1 MLDGKIEYRRGNYK
15 VAFAKLREAV
25 YHDDHLL
32 YSEPWSWMVPARHP
46 YAALLFEQGHVAEAA
61 TVYAKD
67 LGLDGSLV
75 RAHQHPNNVWSLSG
89 YHDCLLRLGRKAEAI
104 MIQKQLKTVAAVA
117 DIPVKSSKRIRISD
131 MTNALKGPDPEIKLS
146 AFEVNISIVS
156 QTQASESSVLFQAT
170 PLFKM
175 QPIILY
181 SHQYGPNPWKVAL
194 ILEELN
200 IPYKTQFVDFS
211 EVKKEPYVKL
221 NPNGRL
227 PTIDDPNTGL
237 ENWESGAILKQW
249 LFFQA
254 SGQAPYYGQASW
266 FKRAHP
272 EKVQG
277 VIDRY
282 VNEIHRVTGVLESVL
297 KTREWLVGD
306 KCTYADLSFI
316 AWQRWAPRYGGE
328 DIYKKFPGVGAWIER
343 MKTRPSVQKALAD
356 QDRAMAEA
364 ERN

>member
-1 MLDGKIEYRRGNYK
+1 
-15 VAFAKLREAV
+15 
-25 YHDDHLL
+25 
-32 YSEPWSWMVPARHP
+32 
-46 YAALLFEQGHVAEAA
+46 
-61 TVYAKD
+61 
-67 LGLDGSLV
+67 
-75 RAHQHPNNVWSLSG
+75 
-89 YHDCLLRLGRKAEAI
+89 
-104 MIQKQLKTVAAVA
+104 
-117 DIPVKSSKRIRISD
+117 
-131 MTNALKGPDPEIKLS
+131 
-146 AFEVNISIVS
+146 
-156 QTQASESSVLFQAT
+156 
-170 PLFKM
+170 M
-175 QPIILY
+175 QPITLY

-211 EVKKEPYVKL
+211 EVKKDPYVKL

-237 ENWESGAILKQW
+237 QIWESGAIVEYLIETYDKGHRISYSASSENWQLKQW
-249 LFFQA
+249 LFFQV

-272 EKVQG
+272 EKIQS

-328 DIYKKFPGVGAWIER
+328 DIYEKFPHVGAWIER
-343 MKTRPSVQKALAD
+343 MKTRPSVQKVLAD
-356 QDRAMAEA
+356 QDRAMAEV
-364 ERN
+364 EGNQ